1 MLKLRVK
8 ILNEIVNP
16 LHGMSTEQY
25 LPGMTH
31 SNLPLS
37 LELLSFKGIYDY
49 GILDDD
55 FVKFGLVVILLAAL
69 SSK

>member
-25 LPGMTH
+25 WPGMTH
-31 SNLPLS
+31 SNLNLS
-37 LELLSFKGIYDY
+37 LENKTFKGI
-49 GILDDD
+49 
-55 FVKFGLVVILLAAL
+55 
-69 SSK
+69 